1 MNRILFICALMLNI
15 TSSFKLL
22 KIERGL
28 EKYGLHRLLVT
39 NVTFRADKIQEIFG
53 ENATSLVF
61 KEIITNET
69 YIYKEELEKLKGFDF
84 HPHNVID
91 IEKPASVSKNHTI
104 YWRLPLNET
113 LHLNDYIKYS
123 KVGDKEVN
131 QNNKLEA

>member
-1 MNRILFICALMLNI
+1 MNKIFLCTIMISFI
-15 TSSFKLL
+15 SSFKLL
-22 KIERGL
+22 KIDRGL

-39 NVTFRADKIQEIFG
+39 NITFRADKIQEIFG
-53 ENATSLVF
+53 ENSTSLVF

-69 YIYKEELEKLKGFDF
+69 YIYKEELEKLNGFDF
-84 HPHNVID
+84 HPHDLID

-123 KVGDKEVN
+123 KVGDQEVFLKN
-131 QNNKLEA
+131 